1 MIKKRAGELNRKM
14 HFNGDAD
21 ALYEMGCA
29 YEDGMVEDADGVRA
43 RNRWS
48 PEQAKHDSSAA
59 AVCFRTAA
67 EKGHADAQCL
77 LGRRV

>member
-1 MIKKRAGELNRKM
+1 M

-43 RNRWS
+43 RSRWS

-59 AVCFRTAA
+59 A
-67 EKGHADAQCL
+67 EKRSRGGELDGISTTTKASSP
-77 LGRRV
+77 